1 MPDKVLNAR
10 QGSEC
15 YPEPREKR
23 GRYTAPGGRVGKL
36 EWPLKKQSS
45 DVNFER
51 KRKAGEVLATYAKQA
66 TAN

>member
-1 MPDKVLNAR
+1 M
-10 QGSEC
+10 
-15 YPEPREKR
+15 
-23 GRYTAPGGRVGKL
+23 